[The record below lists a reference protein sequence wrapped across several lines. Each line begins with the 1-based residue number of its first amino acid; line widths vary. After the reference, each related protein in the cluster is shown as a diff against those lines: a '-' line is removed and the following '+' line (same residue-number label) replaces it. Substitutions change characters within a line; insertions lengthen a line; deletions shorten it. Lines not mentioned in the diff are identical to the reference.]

1 MSASL
6 EAGDQVVINNLPPTQ
21 AEYNG
26 NSGSVVW
33 GIAAASLVLDGKV
46 CAARSARQTQKRA
59 KRAGVCRGTVLLRG
73 DGMRNAAQVWVKLP
87 DSVRE
92 EPLLCALE
100 NVRTIHSALT
110 TKPGKL
116 ASKLGGSGV
125 QNGCRHV

>member
-1 MSASL
+1 
-6 EAGDQVVINNLPPTQ
+6 
-21 AEYNG
+21 
-26 NSGSVVW
+26 
-33 GIAAASLVLDGKV
+33 
-46 CAARSARQTQKRA
+46 
-59 KRAGVCRGTVLLRG
+59 
-73 DGMRNAAQVWVKLP
+73 MRNAAQVWVKLP